1 MAENWY
7 YDFMNLNEAF
17 KREILGGKLPWLKFR
32 YVKDIINTKVGMFEY
47 ENLPGRLTS
56 QIVEMALLYKNHLC
70 LYKVPG
76 IEEVVLGSYVPS
88 SDYDYYWK
96 PERVDFLALNGKT
109 LATDIPFEDIVLVRD
124 NKMDVM
130 PYLVIQEYLER
141 INDIED
147 KLFKVMNMAT
157 LPLVLTGNK
166 KQATAMKQTAKNLGY
181 KDPFIVADDS
191 VVDSVKSFDINLR
204 TSPVDIYVIKRK
216 YMNECLSSLG
226 IYSPEEKGER
236 LLVDEIA
243 AQNDYTDFIY
253 TEAKTER
260 QNSWDECNK
269 RWGTNTK
276 LKETYM
282 INFQQTVEEAK
293 KLAEAEAAKQNQ
305 GGKNDV
311 SES

>member
-1 MAENWY
+1 MSNDWY
-7 YDFMNLNEAF
+7 YNFMNLNEAF
-17 KREILGGKLPWLKFR
+17 QKEILGGKLSWLQFR

-47 ENLPGRLTS
+47 DNLPDGLTS
-56 QIVEMALLYKNHLC
+56 QIIELALLYKNHLC

-76 IEEVVLGSYVPS
+76 LNQIVLGSYVPAS
-88 SDYDYYWK
+88 EYNYYWK
-96 PERVDFLALNGKT
+96 PDKVNVLALNGQT
-109 LATDIPFEDIVLVRD
+109 LAVEVPFQDIILVRD

-130 PYLVIQEYLER
+130 PYLVIQEYLQK

-191 VVDSVKSFDINLR
+191 VVDSIKSFDINLR
-204 TSPVDIYVIKRK
+204 ISPVDIYVIKRK

-253 TEAKTER
+253 TEAVNER
-260 QNSWDECNK
+260 KLFIEECNK
-269 RWGTNTK
+269 RYGTNIV
-276 LKETYM
+276 LKETYS
-282 INFQQTVEEAK
+282 INFQQTVDETR
-293 KLAEAEAAKQNQ
+293 KLANAEAVNNK
-305 GGKNDV
+305 GGNGNV
-311 SES
+311 PQS

>member
-1 MAENWY
+1 MADSWY
-7 YDFMNLNEAF
+7 YDFTNLNEAF
-17 KREILGGKLPWLKFR
+17 QRNILSGKLPWLKFR

-47 ENLPGRLTS
+47 DNLPGKLTS
-56 QIVEMALLYKNHLC
+56 QIMEMALLYKNHLC
-70 LYKVPG
+70 LYKAPG
-76 IEEVVLGSYVPS
+76 IGEVMLGCYVPAS
-88 SDYDYYWK
+88 EYNYYWK
-96 PERVDFLALNGKT
+96 PDKVDVLALNGES
-109 LATDIPFEDIVLVRD
+109 LATAVPFEDIILVRD
-124 NKMDVM
+124 NKMDIM

-253 TEAKTER
+253 TEAVNER
-260 QNSWDECNK
+260 KRFIEECNS
-269 RWGTNTK
+269 RYGTNIV
-276 LKETYM
+276 LRETYM
-282 INFQQTVEEAK
+282 LNFQQTVEETR
-293 KLAEAEAAKQNQ
+293 KLADAEAAKQKQ
-305 GGKNDV
+305 GGKGNV

>member
-1 MAENWY
+1 MSNDWY
-7 YDFMNLNEAF
+7 YNFMNLNEAF
-17 KREILGGKLPWLKFR
+17 QKEILGGKLSWLQFR

-47 ENLPGRLTS
+47 DNLPDGLTS
-56 QIVEMALLYKNHLC
+56 QIIELALLYKNHLC

-76 IEEVVLGSYVPS
+76 LNQVVLGSYVPAS
-88 SDYDYYWK
+88 EYNYYWK
-96 PERVDFLALNGKT
+96 PDKVNVLALNGQT
-109 LATDIPFEDIVLVRD
+109 LAIEVPFKDIILVRD

-130 PYLVIQEYLER
+130 PYLVIQEYLQK

-204 TSPVDIYVIKRK
+204 ISPVDIYVIKRK

-253 TEAKTER
+253 TEAVNER
-260 QNSWDECNK
+260 KLFIEECNK
-269 RWGTNTK
+269 RYGTNIV
-276 LKETYM
+276 LKETYS
-282 INFQQTVEEAK
+282 INFQQTVDETR
-293 KLAEAEAAKQNQ
+293 KLADAEAAKNK

-311 SES
+311 SEG